1 MRNIVIGH
9 TTQHIHL
16 SLCNCIIFLPCSPK
30 MYTSMAERHR
40 YREVLAY
47 TTVVILATYLF
58 IMGAGYYY
66 FAQFTL
72 SPGEYCVCFFACFLL
87 YPYGMLFHAC
97 SAKCVV
103 LCLYC

>member
-1 MRNIVIGH
+1 MLIAIL
-9 TTQHIHL
+9 L
-16 SLCNCIIFLPCSPK
+16 SLSPK

-72 SPGEYCVCFFACFLL
+72 SPGKDFATYTVCVCMVSTHMRRISSFF
-87 YPYGMLFHAC
+87 
-97 SAKCVV
+97 V
-103 LCLYC
+103 

>member
-1 MRNIVIGH
+1 MYLKWV
-9 TTQHIHL
+9 HL
-16 SLCNCIIFLPCSPK
+16 LRVEEKYISFYLHNLVYHSYVYSPK

-58 IMGAGYYY
+58 IMAAGYYY

-72 SPGEYCVCFFACFLL
+72 SPGNTFYMYTCSIV
-87 YPYGMLFHAC
+87 YP
-97 SAKCVV
+97 
-103 LCLYC
+103 

>member
-1 MRNIVIGH
+1 
-9 TTQHIHL
+9 
-16 SLCNCIIFLPCSPK
+16 

-72 SPGEYCVCFFACFLL
+72 SPGEYCVCFCFLFVVSVL
-87 YPYGMLFHAC
+87 YSLSRMFSEVYCFMF
-97 SAKCVV
+97 V
-103 LCLYC
+103 LLNAFISFFSDDEHWKESFVPDHKVRFLS